1 MAASARTLA
10 VLDALAWTLVYGGL
24 LLFVLGIATGEV
36 NLIAGWSFG
45 VVGGVAAAVG
55 VVLILVRARLSGD
68 RGAQSG
74 DKPQRGST

>member
-45 VVGGVAAAVG
+45 VVGGVAAVVG
-55 VVLILVRARLSGD
+55 IVLILVRARLSGD